1 MTTPLA
7 VTGDP
12 DADALVAS
20 DPLALLIAMLLDQ
33 QISIQLAFLGPARL
47 RERLGGRLDA
57 AAIAAADPSA
67 FAAVVAGKPA
77 LHRFPRSMA
86 GRIQDLCAHVATELE
101 GDAARLWRDVPP
113 GPELHRRLAAL
124 PGFGDEKARILLA
137 VLAKRFG
144 VRPDGWQAAAAPFGD
159 DEPRSVADIDGPE
172 ALARV
177 KAWKQRQRAAGRS
190 KSDPPAPS

>member
-12 DADALVAS
+12 DADALVAG
-20 DPLALLIAMLLDQ
+20 DPLALLVAMLLDQ

-57 AAIAAADPSA
+57 GAIAWMDPID
-67 FAAVVAGKPA
+67 FAEVVAAKPA

-86 GRIQDLCAHVATELE
+86 SRIQELCAHVASELE
-101 GDAARLWRDVPP
+101 GDPARLWRGAPS
-113 GPELHRRLAAL
+113 GAELHRRLAAL

-144 VRPDGWQAAAAPFGD
+144 VRPPGWEAAAAPFGD
-159 DEPRSVADIDGPE
+159 DEPRSVADVDGPE

-177 KAWKQRQRAAGRS
+177 KAWKQRQRSAGRS
-190 KSDPPAPS
+190 KTDPPPP